1 MYSNSLTV
9 FFIRILFV
17 LCFSF
22 SVLQGEAH
30 PDTSN
35 SIKSPKKAASSA
47 LAFPGGGQLYNG
59 KIIKAGLI
67 LAGEV
72 IAIVNWYNNSQ
83 LYSSYDAD
91 NDAEYPLPKHRYL
104 EKRNKSVWWFGFFY
118 IYGLIDAIVD
128 AHLHSFE
135 DIMAEELGN
144 NQKKPVEKKKEDQ

>member
-17 LCFSF
+17 ICFSF
-22 SVLQGEAH
+22 SLLQGEAH
-30 PDTSN
+30 PDTST

-47 LAFPGGGQLYNG
+47 LVFPGGGQLYNG

-72 IAIVNWYNNSQ
+72 IAIINWHKNSQ
-83 LYSSYDAD
+83 LYSSYDAN
-91 NDAEYPLPKHRYL
+91 NDAEFPLPKHRYL
-104 EKRNKSVWWFGFFY
+104 EKRNKSVWWIGFIY

-128 AHLHSFE
+128 AHLHPFE
-135 DIMAEELGN
+135 DVMAEELGN
-144 NQKKPVEKKKEDQ
+144 NQNPVEKKKEE

>member
-104 EKRNKSVWWFGFFY
+104 EKRNKSVWWIGFIY

-128 AHLHSFE
+128 AHLHPFE
-135 DIMAEELGN
+135 DVMAEELGN
-144 NQKKPVEKKKEDQ
+144 NQNPVEKKKEDR

>member
-17 LCFSF
+17 ICFSF
-22 SVLQGEAH
+22 SLLQGEAH
-30 PDTSN
+30 PDTST

-47 LAFPGGGQLYNG
+47 LVFPGGGQLYNG

-72 IAIVNWYNNSQ
+72 IAIINWHKNSQ
-83 LYSSYDAD
+83 LYSSYDAN

-104 EKRNKSVWWFGFFY
+104 EKRNKSVWWIGFIY

-128 AHLHSFE
+128 AHLHPFE
-135 DIMAEELGN
+135 DVMAEELGN
-144 NQKKPVEKKKEDQ
+144 NQNPVEIKKED

>member
-17 LCFSF
+17 ICFSF
-22 SVLQGEAH
+22 SLLQGEAH
-30 PDTSN
+30 PDTST

-47 LAFPGGGQLYNG
+47 LVFPGGGQLYNG

-72 IAIVNWYNNSQ
+72 IAIINWHKNSQ
-83 LYSSYDAD
+83 LYSSYDAN

-104 EKRNKSVWWFGFFY
+104 EKRNKSVWWIGFIY

-128 AHLHSFE
+128 AHLHPFE
-135 DIMAEELGN
+135 HVMAEELGN
-144 NQKKPVEKKKEDQ
+144 NQNPVEKKKEE

>member
-1 MYSNSLTV
+1 MCSNSLTV

-144 NQKKPVEKKKEDQ
+144 NQKKPIEKKKEDQ

>member
-17 LCFSF
+17 ICFSF
-22 SVLQGEAH
+22 SLLQGEAH
-30 PDTSN
+30 PDTST

-47 LAFPGGGQLYNG
+47 LVFPGGGQLYNG

-72 IAIVNWYNNSQ
+72 IAIVNWHKNSQ
-83 LYSSYDAD
+83 FYSSYDPN

-104 EKRNKSVWWFGFFY
+104 EKRNKSVWWIGFIY

-128 AHLHSFE
+128 AHLHPFE
-135 DIMAEELGN
+135 DVMAEELGN
-144 NQKKPVEKKKEDQ
+144 NQNPVEKKKEE

>member
-22 SVLQGEAH
+22 SLLQGEAH

-104 EKRNKSVWWFGFFY
+104 EKRNKSVWWFGFIY

-144 NQKKPVEKKKEDQ
+144 NQKKTIEKKKEDQ

>member
-1 MYSNSLTV
+1 MCSNSLTV

-22 SVLQGEAH
+22 SLLQGEAH

-104 EKRNKSVWWFGFFY
+104 EKRNKSVWWFGFIY

-144 NQKKPVEKKKEDQ
+144 NQKKTIEKKKEDQ